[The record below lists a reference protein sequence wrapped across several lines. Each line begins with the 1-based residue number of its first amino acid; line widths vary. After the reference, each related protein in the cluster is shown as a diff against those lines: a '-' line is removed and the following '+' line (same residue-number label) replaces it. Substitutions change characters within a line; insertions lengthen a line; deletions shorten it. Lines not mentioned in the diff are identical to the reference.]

1 MKMKKMM
8 QSILLLG
15 IFWYAYVG
23 YILIVE
29 MDMNPILLVLLTA
42 ILWIFIKAVKPL
54 CDYVA
59 QHQKKVN

>member
-1 MKMKKMM
+1 M
-8 QSILLLG
+8 LG
-15 IFWYAYVG
+15 FFWYAYVG

-29 MDMNPILLVLLTA
+29 MKMSPLLLILLTA
-42 ILWIFIKAVKPL
+42 ILWVFIKAVKPL